1 MIAVSVEP
9 VNSET
14 RREVAALRVTE
25 SQRAFVAEP
34 AYYLRLCYYGDLW
47 HPLAVRADI
56 ARTDS
61 ARDHQGR
68 RAPSPRLTGRRYPI
82 RGNCGR

>member
-9 VNSET
+9 VDT
-14 RREVAALRVTE
+14 DTWREVAALRVTE

-34 AYYLRLCYYGDLW
+34 AYYLCLCCYGDLW
-47 HPLAVRADI
+47 HPLAVSADI

-68 RAPSPRLTGRRYPI
+68 RAPAPGLTGRRYPI